1 MQEFVAFARQGE
13 VPDGRYPPDVPA
25 YPHWVPQSPLDLLRE
40 AWGQG
45 DPRARVLV
53 EAAGCVLAHRQKA
66 YGPPEDNFTNI
77 ARLWN
82 AYLRAKAVECVGDD
96 YCVDPLGSV
105 DVAIFEILVKV
116 ARLAETPDHLDS
128 WTDIAG
134 YAACGDRCAN
144 ASPGTTAIK

>member
-1 MQEFVAFARQGE
+1 MDLAEILRNQQQSIP
-13 VPDGRYPPDVPA
+13 VPRPL
-25 YPHWVPQSPLDLLRE
+25 PQRDPTALELLHE
-40 AWGQG
+40 AWNRL
-45 DPRARVLV
+45 DPRALVLV
-53 EAAGCVLAHRQKA
+53 GAAGCVLAHRQKA

-82 AYLRAKAVECVGDD
+82 AYLMAKGTEDAEGNYDVGQ
-96 YCVDPLGSV
+96 LGSV

-134 YAACGDRCAN
+134 YAACGARCAN
-144 ASPGTTAIK
+144 ASPGTPTRP